1 MGFLSKI
8 INTPLS
14 AVLRFF
20 ADIFGGSF
28 AASVFMFTLL
38 INVILIPLSIKSQK
52 ASVQQLRIKP
62 KMDDIKKRYG
72 DDRQK
77 LAEAQQKL
85 YRDENIS
92 MSGGCLPMFI
102 RLALMLCIYY
112 LIMSPLTFLEKVDSD
127 KISTVTTTISAAVED
142 LSDKDK
148 TEYKDFTETWG
159 KKGGYKELPLIKV
172 LDEHF
177 DEIAKIVPAKEYK
190 KIESDLKEI
199 KKAHDNSDI
208 RYNLGSIDLTEKPN
222 FDINIIAK
230 YQTIWLI
237 PIFAFLAQML
247 TSIISMFINKKN
259 NPDAPTMAGMMLTM
273 PLISL
278 FLGFTFPG
286 GVGFYWICSSLI
298 GGLIQSAVQLYYG
311 PAKMLANQRIKE
323 LKARADFEKKQIEKS
338 EQAATE
344 PESDNK

>member
-1 MGFLSKI
+1 MGFISKI

-77 LAEAQQKL
+77 FAEAQQKL
-85 YRDENIS
+85 YREENVS
-92 MSGGCLPMFI
+92 MSGGCLPMII

-112 LIMSPLTFLEKVDSD
+112 LIMSPLTYLEKVDST
-127 KISTVTTTISAAVED
+127 KITNVTNAISTAVTD
-142 LSDKDK
+142 LSEDDATDHKQ
-148 TEYKDFTETWG
+148 FVETWG
-159 KKGGYKELPLIKV
+159 KKGGYKELPLVRV
-172 LDEHF
+172 LDEHY
-177 DEIAKIVPAKEYK
+177 DEIKEVVPEKQYK
-190 KIESDLKEI
+190 KISSDLTDI
-199 KKAHDNSDI
+199 KKAHDSSDI
-208 RYNLGSIDLTEKPN
+208 SYMLFNIDLTEKPN
-222 FDINIIAK
+222 FDINIFAK

-237 PIFAFLAQML
+237 PILAFLAQML
-247 TSIISMFINKKN
+247 TSVISMIINKKS
-259 NPDAPTMAGMMLTM
+259 NPDAPNMAGMMLTM

-298 GGLIQSAVQLYYG
+298 GGLIQSFVQIYYG
-311 PAKMLANQRIKE
+311 PAKMLASERRKE
-323 LKARADFEKKQIEKS
+323 LRARADFEKKQFEKLKEAENNS
-338 EQAATE
+338 VKE
-344 PESDNK
+344 

>member
-1 MGFLSKI
+1 MGFISKI

-77 LAEAQQKL
+77 FAEAQQKL
-85 YRDENIS
+85 YREENVS
-92 MSGGCLPMFI
+92 MSGGCLPMII

-112 LIMSPLTFLEKVDSD
+112 LIMSPLTYLEKVDST
-127 KISTVTTTISAAVED
+127 KITNVTNAITTAVTD
-142 LSDKDK
+142 LSEDEAADHKQFV
-148 TEYKDFTETWG
+148 EAWG
-159 KKGGYKELPLIKV
+159 KKGGYKELPLVRV
-172 LDEHF
+172 LDEHY
-177 DEIAKIVPAKEYK
+177 DEIKEVVPEKQYK
-190 KIESDLKEI
+190 KISSDLADI
-199 KKAHDNSDI
+199 KKAHDSSDI
-208 RYNLGSIDLTEKPN
+208 SYMLFNIDLTEKPN
-222 FDINIIAK
+222 FDINIFAK

-247 TSIISMFINKKN
+247 TSVISMIINKKS
-259 NPDAPTMAGMMLTM
+259 NPDAPNMAGMMLTM

-298 GGLIQSAVQLYYG
+298 GGLIQSFVQIYYG
-311 PAKMLANQRIKE
+311 PAKMLASERRKE
-323 LKARADFEKKQIEKS
+323 LRARADFEEKQFEKLKEAEKNS
-338 EQAATE
+338 AKE
-344 PESDNK
+344 

>member
-85 YRDENIS
+85 YRDENVS
-92 MSGGCLPMFI
+92 MSGGCLPMII

-112 LIMSPLTFLEKVDSD
+112 LIMSPLTFLEKVDSS
-127 KISTVTTTISAAVED
+127 KINNVTSAITTAVED
-142 LSDKDK
+142 MNDDEKA
-148 TEYKDFTETWG
+148 EYKDFTEAWG
-159 KKGGYKELPLIKV
+159 KKGGYKELPLIRV
-172 LDEHF
+172 LDEHY
-177 DEIAKIVPAKEYK
+177 DEIAKIVPSKEYK
-190 KIESDLKEI
+190 KIESDLNDI

-208 RYNLGSIDLTEKPN
+208 NYKIGSIDLTEKPD
-222 FDINIIAK
+222 FDINIFAK

-247 TSIISMFINKKN
+247 TSVISMFINKKN

-323 LKARADFEKKQIEKS
+323 LRTRADFEKKQFEKS
-338 EQAATE
+338 QSKAEDL
-344 PESDNK
+344 ESDN